1 MPAFLLIFTD
11 EASQQLSNQ
20 ASEQKE
26 NHAQVLSDLENLQ
39 RKAFDIMDQ
48 VDISTKQ
55 ILTQHAEAAEDLEKM
70 LLNLARLNST
80 IEYLLRTV
88 DKTRSE
94 IDERLGWI
102 IKFITESGMYFYL
115 WNL

>member
-1 MPAFLLIFTD
+1 M
-11 EASQQLSNQ
+11 SNQ
-20 ASEQKE
+20 ASELKE
-26 NHAQVLSDLENLQ
+26 NHGQVLLDLENLQ

-55 ILTQHAEAAEDLEKM
+55 ILNQHSEAAEDLEKM
-70 LLNLARLNST
+70 LLNIAKINSS
-80 IEYLLRTV
+80 IEYLLKTV

-102 IKFITESGMYFYL
+102 IKFITESGMYSI
-115 WNL
+115 